1 MKHKAEKT
9 DNGWSP
15 FRLVWIR
22 LNKSFANF
30 YVARCSIQTSET
42 VDQQR

>member
-9 DNGWSP
+9 DYGWSP
-15 FRLVWIR
+15 FR